1 MPPKSSRRRLLSG
14 LPGAML
20 LLSIFPVFATTS
32 TPQNLQP
39 KTLSSPV
46 SQPQTP
52 EPQTLSP
59 GEKHTHTFTLKAN
72 DYLKLVVEQLGIDV
86 AVRLI
91 GPDGKVVIEVD
102 SPNGTQGPEPL
113 AVIVEQAGTY
123 TLEIEPL
130 EKTAPPGK
138 IELKLE
144 PIRPAT
150 EQDKTELEVKR
161 LNQECE
167 TLFTAGKID
176 QAQSTIQQAVD
187 KAERDLGP
195 DHPALAESLN
205 NLASL
210 YKVRGDYPKAESL
223 VQRALAINEKAW
235 GPNHPAVGVSLNIL
249 ATFYLE
255 RGNFPKAEPLFR
267 RALDIREHAPNP
279 NQQEIAQTLSNL
291 GTLSASKGD
300 FVSAE
305 QLYQRAVE
313 LFEKSVGPNHPEL
326 AVTIVNLAEIYQ
338 RKSDYAKAE
347 RLYLR
352 GIAIQEK
359 WFGPNHPNLAFTQI
373 SLATLYRNLGNVAK
387 AEPLF
392 QQGLATMEKTLGPN
406 HPTLAQA
413 LNNFAVVYRMKG
425 DFSKTE
431 AIYERSLAILEKSF
445 GSNNPSVAFT
455 LNNLGLLYCDKGD
468 YTKAE
473 SVFQRSLAIRE
484 KVLGPDHIDVAQSL
498 INLGNLYSQLTGD
511 SAKTE
516 ECTQRALTILE
527 KMPNPAYL
535 MIGICYNTLAGIN
548 QKRGNYAQ
556 AEALY
561 NRALSI
567 LEKGLGPDSPFVA
580 ISLFDLATLYQ
591 RKGDLA
597 KAEPLFQRALL
608 IQETATGSDHPNSTR
623 YLNGLSLF
631 YQLKGDLTQAVQYR
645 KQAND
650 GTEHDLM
657 LNLVSG
663 SEHQKALYLKKT
675 QDRTDQTI
683 SLHIQAVPQDL
694 EALKAAV
701 TVVLRRKGRGMDA
714 MTSELAILRNQSNP
728 EIQKLLDDY
737 AGLAGQI
744 SVLTLRGPD
753 KKQPKEHL
761 AEIQALENQK
771 DALENEIS
779 RRSLEFKIQTAPI
792 TLAGIQT
799 LIPADTALVEYAIYR
814 PFDVKAGTFG
824 KPRYAAYV
832 VKPGSGFRVQ
842 GSGLELLSTGNRL
855 LKPGPSALHQPNPN
869 QSNPVEPGTRNP
881 EPGTLLLKPGPSALN
896 QSQSDQINTVAPGT
910 RNPEPGTLLLKPGPS
925 ALHQPNPN
933 QINPVEPGT
942 RNPEPGTLLWTDL
955 GEAEAIDQA
964 VTVFRQVLGNRTK
977 NISTEVKRAAQ
988 NLDKLVLKPVRP
1000 LIGQTRHLLI
1010 SPDGALNLIPF
1021 AALVDEKG
1029 TFLVEKYTL
1038 TYLTSGRD
1046 LLRMQVKIPYQ
1057 QPAMVIANPDYAVG
1071 QGPILAGRQIKP
1083 LVALPST
1090 AKEGQEIQ
1098 GLLEKAHL
1106 VIQTEATEAIVKK
1119 TKRPEILHIATHGYF
1134 LEDVPKAPSTSEP
1147 RILDFQ
1153 DAGNLPPPRVEN
1165 PLLRSWLFFAGAN
1178 RGGDAEND
1186 GIMTALEAA
1195 QLDLWGTKLVVLSA
1209 CETGVGETKNGD
1221 GIYGLR
1227 RALVLA
1233 GSESQVMSLWNVSD
1247 RATRE
1252 LMVEYYTRL
1261 KNGEGRSE
1269 ALRNV
1274 QLKMLKDPLR
1284 QHPYYWAAF
1293 IQSGEWA
1300 NLEEKK

>member
-1 MPPKSSRRRLLSG
+1 MPQKSSCRLLLWVVS
-14 LPGAML
+14 GAMF
-20 LLSIFPVFATTS
+20 LLSS
-32 TPQNLQP
+32 TVTFSSARSSLQ
-39 KTLSSPV
+39 SPL
-46 SQPQTP
+46 
-52 EPQTLSP
+52 PQTLNPVFQIPNPEPRTLNP

-86 AVRLI
+86 VVRLM

-113 AVIVEQAGTY
+113 AVIVEQAGTF
-123 TLEIEPL
+123 TLEIESL

-150 EQDKTELEVKR
+150 EQDKAELEVNR
-161 LNQECE
+161 LNKECE
-167 TLFTAGKID
+167 NLFIAGKID

-187 KAERDLGP
+187 KAEQALGP
-195 DHPALAESLN
+195 QHPALAESLN

-267 RALDIREHAPNP
+267 RALDIREHASNP

-291 GTLSASKGD
+291 GTLFASKGD

-305 QLYQRAVE
+305 QFYQRAVP
-313 LFEKSVGPNHPEL
+313 LFEQSVGPDHPEL

-347 RLYLR
+347 QLYLR
-352 GIAIQEK
+352 GLAIQEK

-373 SLATLYRNLGNVAK
+373 SLATLYRNLGNTTK

-392 QQGLATMEKTLGPN
+392 QQGLATLEKTLGPN

-455 LNNLGLLYCDKGD
+455 LNNLALLYCDKGD

-516 ECTQRALTILE
+516 ECMHRALSILE
-527 KMPNPAYL
+527 KMPDPAYL

-548 QKRGNYAQ
+548 RTKGDYAQ

-561 NRALSI
+561 NRALST
-567 LEKGLGPDSPFVA
+567 LEKGLGPESPFVA
-580 ISLFDLATLYQ
+580 VSLFDLGALYQ
-591 RKGDLA
+591 RTGDLA
-597 KAEPLFQRALL
+597 KAEPLLQRAVS
-608 IQETATGSDHPNSTR
+608 IQETATGAAHPTSTR

-650 GTEHDLM
+650 GTERDLA

-675 QDRTDQTI
+675 QNYTDQTI
-683 SLHIQAVPQDL
+683 SLHVQAAPHNL

-701 TVVLRRKGRGMDA
+701 TVVLRRKGRSMDA

-779 RRSLEFKIQTAPI
+779 RRSLEFKIQTAPV

-799 LIPADTALVEYAIYR
+799 LIPADTALVEYAVYR
-814 PFDVKAGTFG
+814 PFDVKTATFG
-824 KPRYAAYV
+824 KLRYVAYV
-832 VKPGSGFRVQ
+832 VKPGSGFRVPGSGSFETQ
-842 GSGLELLSTGNRL
+842 GSGFRVQDSGLELLSTGNRL
-855 LKPGPSALHQPNPN
+855 LKPAL
-869 QSNPVEPGTRNP
+869 
-881 EPGTLLLKPGPSALN
+881 SALN
-896 QSQSDQINTVAPGT
+896 QPQPDQINTA
-910 RNPEPGTLLLKPGPS
+910 K
-925 ALHQPNPN
+925 
-933 QINPVEPGT
+933 PGT
-942 RNPEPGTLLWTDL
+942 RNPEPGTLLWADL
-955 GEAEAIDQA
+955 GEAETIDHA
-964 VTVFRQVLGNRTK
+964 VTAFRQVLGNRTK

-988 NLDKLVLKPVRP
+988 NLDKLVFQPVRT
-1000 LIGQTRHLLI
+1000 LIGPARHLLI

-1021 AALVDEKG
+1021 AALVDAKG
-1029 TFLVEKYTL
+1029 TFLVERYTL

-1046 LLRMQVKIPYQ
+1046 LLRMQVKVPYQ

-1098 GLLEKAHL
+1098 GLLEKAQL
-1106 VIQTEATEAIVKK
+1106 VIQTKATEAVVKK
-1119 TKRPEILHIATHGYF
+1119 TKRPKILHIATHGYF
-1134 LEDVPKAPSTSEP
+1134 LEDVPKALSTSEP
-1147 RILDFQ
+1147 RNLDFQ
-1153 DAGNLPPPRVEN
+1153 DEDNLPPPRVEN

-1209 CETGVGETKNGD
+1209 CETGVGEAKNGD

-1269 ALRNV
+1269 ALRKV
-1274 QLKMLKDPLR
+1274 QLKMLKDPQR

-1300 NLEEKK
+1300 TLDGKE